1 MNHFSF
7 LNLILV
13 LKSFYIKSK
22 LNTLLLKHFAL
33 LLFIICFS
41 LINLIYVTI
50 LFLPIALGSTTTSS
64 ILDNKYVNHYFVTAL
79 ETNKNINSQQVVIPQ
94 SEVCGDRQDNDLN
107 GLVDESCSVESSSVG
122 IPAANF
128 NKSKTLRIGIVGDI
142 DSNQGLTTQLEIANR
157 YNVQALIIP
166 GDFEYTNGKEVLS
179 NFQSHGFTKANTDI
193 VVGNH
198 DSGNEVMTWLDNN
211 RTFGQ
216 VMFDFSGNKLVLFNM
231 DANINFDCTSPQFDI
246 LKSQIQSSKAWFKF
260 AVVHQPFVTVKS
272 EHPPNGEFDCY
283 DPLFRAGGI
292 DGVLQAHNHNYQRF
306 NIHGL
311 MYGVFGTG
319 THDTGSSMYPLE
331 SDTWQGNDCLKCI
344 TGENGIT
351 IIDLNLNNINSKH
364 FVGWFI
370 NMENQVLDRFDSSVG

>member
-1 MNHFSF
+1 M
-7 LNLILV
+7 
-13 LKSFYIKSK
+13 
-22 LNTLLLKHFAL
+22 
-33 LLFIICFS
+33 FIICFS
-41 LINLIYVTI
+41 LIDLIHVTI
-50 LFLPIALGSTTTSS
+50 LFSPIVLGSTTTSS
-64 ILDNKYVNHYFVTAL
+64 ILVNKHVNYYFVTAF
-79 ETNKNINSQQVVIPQ
+79 ETNKNIDTQQVVIPQ

-142 DSNQGLTTQLEIANR
+142 DSNQGLTTQLEIANH

-166 GDFEYTNGKEVLS
+166 GDFEYSNGKEVLS

-198 DSGNEVMTWLDNN
+198 DSGSAVMTWLDND

-216 VMFDFSGNKLVLFNM
+216 VMFDFSGNKLALFNM
-231 DANINFDCTSPQFDI
+231 DANIKFDCTSPQFET
-246 LKSQIQSSKAWFKF
+246 LKSEIESSKAWFKF

-283 DPLFRAGGI
+283 NPLFRAGGI

-319 THDTGSSMYPLE
+319 THDTGSNMYPLE

>member
-1 MNHFSF
+1 M
-7 LNLILV
+7 
-13 LKSFYIKSK
+13 
-22 LNTLLLKHFAL
+22 
-33 LLFIICFS
+33 FIICFS

-50 LFLPIALGSTTTSS
+50 FFLPIALGSTMANS
-64 ILDNKYVNHYFVTAL
+64 ILDNKHLNYYFVTSF
-79 ETNKNINSQQVVIPQ
+79 ETNRNIDSQQPVVPQ
-94 SEVCGDRQDNDLN
+94 PEICGDQMDNDLN
-107 GLVDESCSVESSSVG
+107 GLVDENCSVQSSSVG
-122 IPAANF
+122 TPAANF

-166 GDFEYTNGKEVLS
+166 GDFEYTNGKDVLS
-179 NFQSHGFTKANTDI
+179 NIQSHGFTKENTDI

-198 DSGNEVMTWLDNN
+198 DSGNEVKMWLGNN

-216 VMFDFSGNKLVLFNM
+216 VMFDFAPDKLALFNI
-231 DANINFDCTSPQFDI
+231 DANIKFDCTSPQFDI
-246 LKSQIQSSKAWFKF
+246 LKSQIESSRAWFKF

-272 EHPPNGEFDCY
+272 THPSNGEFDCY
-283 DPLFRAGGI
+283 DPLFRADKI

-370 NMENQVLDRFDSSVG
+370 NMENQVLDRFYSSVG